1 MIKVKF
7 TKALRSLSKVMWP
20 EGSAAAAAAGRICP
34 ESRWVKYPWN
44 PDVIQLND
52 SSVFDT
58 VREWEYLLVD
68 C

>member
-1 MIKVKF
+1 MIKLRF
-7 TKALRSLSKVMWP
+7 TKALRSSLKVMWP
-20 EGSAAAAAAGRICP
+20 EGAAAADGKNCP
-34 ESRWVKYPWN
+34 ESRWAENPWN